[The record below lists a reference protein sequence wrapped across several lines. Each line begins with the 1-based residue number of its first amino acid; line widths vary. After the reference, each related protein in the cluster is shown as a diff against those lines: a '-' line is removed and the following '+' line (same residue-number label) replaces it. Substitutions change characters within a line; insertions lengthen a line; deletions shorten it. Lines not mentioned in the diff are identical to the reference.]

1 MTRKFISSIL
11 HEATKLPDA
20 MYSSLDAAIE
30 QSGFW
35 LQSNTESEGDMET
48 IPHVGSQNQTPAAQV
63 LGRVIEDYLAS
74 INFPMTAAVIS
85 AEADENEKL
94 DLPVRSGHKLYPSD
108 LVVGGSQGLSSK
120 GRFVTYLY
128 LMPVSEDYDLSM
140 INGSVLSKKIGN
152 IMRHE
157 IIHSQ
162 QFEKRRKN
170 QKVSRNVAKDRFEA
184 EGEIPSNTAPR
195 KDYLSSKIEIDAY
208 AHELAEELL
217 QKVGKEKALEVLR
230 GKININS
237 LNLSDQFIEYFKNVP
252 GEDSTIRLKK
262 KMYSHIMDLTQR
274 GLYDHYERVIYNL
287 INKNNH

>member
-1 MTRKFISSIL
+1 MTKKFISSIL
-11 HEATKLPDA
+11 QEATKLPDE
-20 MYSSLDAAIE
+20 MYSGLDKAIQ
-30 QSGFW
+30 QSQFW
-35 LQSNTESEGDMET
+35 LLDNAEAHGDMET
-48 IPHVGSQNQTPAAQV
+48 IPHVGPQNQTPAAQA
-63 LGRVIEDYLAS
+63 LGWAIEDYLAS

-85 AEADENEKL
+85 AEKDANKKL
-94 DLPVRSGHKLYPSD
+94 DLPVRPGHKQYPSG
-108 LVVGGSQGLSSK
+108 LVVGGSQSLSSR

-128 LMPVSEDYDLSM
+128 LLPVSEDYDLSV
-140 INGSVLSKKIGN
+140 INGSTLSKKVGG

-157 IIHSQ
+157 LIHSQ
-162 QFEKRRKN
+162 HFEKRRKA
-170 QKVSRNVAKDRFEA
+170 QKTSRNVAKDRFKE
-184 EGEIPSNTAPR
+184 EGEIPPDGAPR

-217 QKVGKEKALEVLR
+217 QKVGKEKALDVLR
-230 GKININS
+230 GKISINS

-287 INKNNH
+287 INKNSN